1 MPTTYA
7 HYTFGQE
14 VLKNLNDETKKI
26 INENIDLYN
35 IGLHGPD
42 ILFYHQPLKPNQIS
56 KIGHDLHEQTANIFF
71 ENARNVIISSD
82 DFNASCSY
90 ILGFICHFMLDS
102 HCHPYIRLFENDELT
117 HGEIETEFD
126 RFIML
131 KHNKRPVS
139 FRPTSH
145 IVPIEYSAEI
155 ISCFYEGVSRES
167 ILRSLKSMK
176 FNLNL
181 LVAPSVLKRYIIF
194 SGLKLSGNYK
204 KMRGLIMNYES
215 NKECIKLNKDLYDL
229 YEKAVVKA
237 TEIIHEYYSKL
248 NSKDSINS
256 YFNRNF
262 G

>member
-7 HYTFGQE
+7 HYTFGQK
-14 VLKNLNDETKKI
+14 VLKNLNDEIKNI

-35 IGLHGPD
+35 TGLHGPD
-42 ILFYHQPLKPNQIS
+42 ILFYHKPLKPNPIS
-56 KIGHDLHEQTANIFF
+56 RMGHYLHEQPANIFF
-71 ENARNVIISSD
+71 ENARNVIINSD

-90 ILGFICHFMLDS
+90 IMGFICHFMLDS
-102 HCHPYIRLFENDELT
+102 HCHPYIRLVESDKLT

-131 KHNKRPVS
+131 KHNKKPVS
-139 FRPTSH
+139 FRPVSH
-145 IVPIEYSAEI
+145 IIPSEYSAGI
-155 ISCFYEGVSRES
+155 ISSFFEGISSEN

-181 LVAPSVLKRYIIF
+181 LVAPSILKRYIIF

-215 NKECIKLNKDLYDL
+215 NVECIELNKNLCDLYK
-229 YEKAVVKA
+229 KATVKA
-237 TEIIHEYYSKL
+237 IESIHEYYNSL
-248 NSKDSINS
+248 NTKNNVNS

>member
-14 VLKNLNDETKKI
+14 VLKNLNDETKRI
-26 INENIDLYN
+26 INENIELYN

-42 ILFYHQPLKPNQIS
+42 ILFYYQPLKPNLIS
-56 KIGHDLHEQTANIFF
+56 KTGHDLHEHTANTFF
-71 ENARNVIISSD
+71 ENAGNEIINSKN
-82 DFNASCSY
+82 FNASCSY

-131 KHNKRPVS
+131 KHNKKPVS
-139 FRPTSH
+139 FKPASH
-145 IVPIEYSAEI
+145 IIPSEYSARI
-155 ISCFYEGVSRES
+155 ISRFFEGISSEN
-167 ILRSLKSMK
+167 ILRALKSMK

-181 LVAPSVLKRYIIF
+181 LVAPWIIKRYIIF
-194 SGLKLSGNYK
+194 AGLKLSGNYK

-215 NKECIKLNKDLYDL
+215 NHQCDELNKNLYDL
-229 YEKAVVKA
+229 YEKAIIKA
-237 TEIIHEYYSKL
+237 VEIIHEYYNNL
-248 NSKDSINS
+248 NAQDGINS

>member
-14 VLKNLNDETKKI
+14 VLENLNDEIKSM
-26 INENIDLYN
+26 INKNKDLYN

-42 ILFYHQPLKPNQIS
+42 ILFYHKPLKSNPIS
-56 KIGHDLHEQTANIFF
+56 RKGNELHEQHASLFF
-71 ENARNVIISSD
+71 ENARREIMKSED
-82 DFNASCSY
+82 YNASCSY

-102 HCHPYIRLFENDELT
+102 YCHPYIRLFENDELT

-131 KHNKRPVS
+131 MHNKKPVS

-145 IVPIEYSAEI
+145 IVADEYGARI
-155 ISCFYEGVSRES
+155 ISSFFEGISDED
-167 ILRSLKSMK
+167 ILKSLRSMK

-181 LVAPSVLKRYIIF
+181 LVAPSIFKRYIIF
-194 SGLKLSGNYK
+194 GGLKLSGNYK
-204 KMRGLIMNYES
+204 NMRGLIMNYEP
-215 NKECIKLNKDLYDL
+215 NIECVELNISLYDL
-229 YEKAVVKA
+229 YEKAAVNA
-237 TEIIHEYYSKL
+237 AEIIHEYYSNL
-248 NSKDSINS
+248 NTRESINS
-256 YFNRNF
+256 YFDRSF

>member
-14 VLKNLNDETKKI
+14 VLKKLNDEIRNI

-42 ILFYHQPLKPNQIS
+42 ILFYHKPLKSNPVS
-56 KIGHDLHEQTANIFF
+56 RKGHELHEQTANIFF
-71 ENARNVIISSD
+71 ENARNEIVHSE

-90 ILGFICHFMLDS
+90 IMGFICHFMLDS
-102 HCHPYIRLFENDELT
+102 YCHPYIRRFENDELT
-117 HGEIETEFD
+117 HVEIETEFD

-131 KHNKRPVS
+131 KHNKEPIS
-139 FRPTSH
+139 FRPTFH
-145 IVPIEYSAEI
+145 IIPEEYNARI
-155 ISCFYEGVSRES
+155 ISKFFEGISDED

-181 LVAPSVLKRYIIF
+181 LVAPSILKRYVIF
-194 SGLKLSGNYK
+194 TGLKLSGNYK
-204 KMRGLIMNYES
+204 NMRGLIMNYEPG
-215 NKECIKLNKDLYDL
+215 KECNRLNESLYDL
-229 YEKAVVKA
+229 YEKAA
-237 TEIIHEYYSKL
+237 DNAAEIICEYYNNL
-248 NSKDSINS
+248 NARESINS